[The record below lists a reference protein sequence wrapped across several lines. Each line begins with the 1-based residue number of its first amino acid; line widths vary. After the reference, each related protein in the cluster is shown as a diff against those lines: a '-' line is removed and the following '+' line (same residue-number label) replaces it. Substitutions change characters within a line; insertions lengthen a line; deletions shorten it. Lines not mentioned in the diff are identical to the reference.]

1 MTGQHTP
8 QLAPRQNTQVVVVVV
23 NITTRAAEAALE
35 VLEEEVLAVAVGRS
49 MDVLQS
55 RIPAAEVAVAVA
67 RVLEDMEASGVL
79 AL

>member
-1 MTGQHTP
+1 
-8 QLAPRQNTQVVVVVV
+8 VVVVVV